1 MSMIMNLLRISKQEL
16 ENYIQTPSLFEEKLD
31 VLYES
36 EDNDDAFLDID
47 KAWGGILYLLT
58 GKAFAFGSLEDE
70 VDSLNRIFFSAQ
82 FFDEDMDVGYGPA
95 HYLTPEQVAGIHR
108 KIASLT
114 EADLKSRYDTEAM
127 NKEEKLYPSLDWNE
141 EIFEYLYSHFQ
152 ALQSFFATAAS
163 RGEAIHFNRYLLR
176 LNYPAVF
183 HVKPLPHYAPTKR
196 FT

>member
-1 MSMIMNLLRISKQEL
+1 MGMIMYLLRISKQEL
-16 ENYIQTPSLFEEKLD
+16 ESYIDKPELFLENRVDEAC
-31 VLYES
+31 S
-36 EDNDDAFLDID
+36 MDID

-95 HYLTPEQVAGIHR
+95 HYLTPEQVAGINR

-114 EADLKSRYDTEAM
+114 EADLKSHYDPEAM
-127 NKEEKLYPSLDWNE
+127 NKEKKLYPSLDWNE
-141 EIFEYLYSHFQ
+141 KIFDYLYFHFQ

-163 RGEAIHFNRYLLR
+163 RGEAIVTYL
-176 LNYPAVF
+176 N
-183 HVKPLPHYAPTKR
+183 
-196 FT
+196 